1 MRTDILN
8 FKGKA
13 PVRVQVIKGEPWF
26 VAKDVCD
33 ILDISNSRD
42 AVKKL
47 RNTEKGVAITDTLG
61 GKQEMATVNE
71 SGLYALIFQSRKPA
85 AQDFRYWVTSE
96 VLPCIR
102 KHGSYAVPGS
112 KERTKLEVKT
122 ERRERQ
128 MWLAELGSHLT
139 YTDHD
144 LISRRL
150 HVSCFDV
157 RMVLS
162 GHKDDT
168 AIETELMF
176 YAAKNVKLRRLL
188 DDSEWRRNFIN
199 DYLNK

>member
-1 MRTDILN
+1 MRTDILQ
-8 FKGKA
+8 FRGKS
-13 PVRVQVIKGEPWF
+13 PIRVYVVKGEPWF

-33 ILDISNSRD
+33 ILGLVNSRQSII
-42 AVKKL
+42 KL
-47 RNTEKGVAITDTLG
+47 RASEKGVTVSDTPG

-128 MWLAELGSHLT
+128 MWLAELGNHLT
-139 YTDHD
+139 YTDHE

-176 YAAKNVKLRRLL
+176 YAAKNSKLRRLL

-199 DYLNK
+199 DYLNQ